1 MCVWWVNVFRK
12 CFSQSRHSNDILE
25 NQEMYDVVLYIG
37 LLKCKHLFRDIAE
50 LDLYNGLPEHYTHC
64 ENNSE
69 S

>member
-1 MCVWWVNVFRK
+1 MFLGNVSVK
-12 CFSQSRHSNDILE
+12 VGIPMTILE

>member
-1 MCVWWVNVFRK
+1 
-12 CFSQSRHSNDILE
+12 
-25 NQEMYDVVLYIG
+25 MYDVVLYIG
-37 LLKCKHLFRDIAE
+37 LLKCKHLLRDIAE